1 MLRLAGADI
10 PGTKSILIGLTYIYG
25 IGIKTSRKILQSINI
40 DGNIRVKDLQESQL
54 TAIRTEINKLNEKG
68 LLRRELA
75 LMNIKNLIAINS
87 YRGRRHNLGLP
98 VRGQNTR
105 NNAKTSRRNR
115 KINLS
120 DSVKK
125 NNNIK
130 KRG

>member
-25 IGIKTSRKILQSINI
+25 IGIKTSRKILQLINI
-40 DGNIRVKDLQESQL
+40 DANIRVKDLQESQL
-54 TAIRTEINKLNEKG
+54 ADIRTEINKLNEKG
-68 LLRRELA
+68 LLRREIS
-75 LMNIKNLIAINS
+75 LMNIKNLMSINS

-98 VRGQNTR
+98 ARGQNTR

-115 KINLS
+115 QINLA

-125 NNNIK
+125 NNIK